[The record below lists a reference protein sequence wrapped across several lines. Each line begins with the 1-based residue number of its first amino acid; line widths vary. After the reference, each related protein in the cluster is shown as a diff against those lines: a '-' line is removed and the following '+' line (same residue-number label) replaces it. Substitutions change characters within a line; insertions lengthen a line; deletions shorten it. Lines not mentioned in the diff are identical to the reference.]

1 MSRRRSFDDRSAER
15 PDDFSNLTQYDEKCT
30 IPLGDP
36 AAPNPAAQS
45 DGGFGGVTSQPSYG
59 TQQPAGYAQPS
70 YGTQQP
76 AGYAQPSYGTQQPAG
91 YAQPSFGTQQP
102 SGYAQPSY
110 GTQQPAGYS
119 QPSFGTQQPS
129 GYAQPSYGT
138 QPPVGYSQPSFGT
151 QQPSGYSQ
159 PSYGSQPP
167 VGYASDMQPTRNAD
181 EIPMVFALRSDS
193 NVYVYEYSDRLEY
206 YRNTPGGMIRRNVE
220 YKKR

>member
-45 DGGFGGVTSQPSYG
+45 DGGFGGVTPQPSYGTQSPVGYSQPSYG
-59 TQQPAGYAQPS
+59 TQPPEGYAQPSFGTQSPAGYAQPS
-70 YGTQQP
+70 FGTQP
-76 AGYAQPSYGTQQPAG
+76 PAG

-102 SGYAQPSY
+102 S
-110 GTQQPAGYS
+110 
-119 QPSFGTQQPS
+119 
-129 GYAQPSYGT
+129 
-138 QPPVGYSQPSFGT
+138 GYSQPSFGT

-159 PSYGSQPP
+159 PSFGSQQPVGYSQPSFGSQQP
-167 VGYASDMQPTRNAD
+167 VGYAADMQPTRNAD